1 MTEIIQAI
9 QEIETTRPSDLSND
23 QRSSYEG
30 YRIITNEQEI
40 HLLMASDQSCCENWG
55 YFLCNDDLDGFID
68 SELLSITLTDTARNT
83 EIFGEKA
90 PKVTKYSYGN
100 KTQPPR
106 EFGTDYDEELMFVN
120 VETNQGT
127 LQFVAYNAHNGY
139 YGHNALVE
147 SKQLTH
153 KEML

>member
-23 QRSSYEG
+23 HRNSYEG

-55 YFLCNDDLDGFID
+55 YFLCNDDLDEFVG
-68 SELLSITLTDTARNT
+68 SELLSIILTDTARNT
-83 EIFGEKA
+83 EIFEEKA
-90 PKVTKYSYGN
+90 PKVTEHN
-100 KTQPPR
+100 KIQAPR

-120 VETNQGT
+120 LETSQGT

-147 SKQLTH
+147 SKQLNH
-153 KEML
+153 KENL